1 MITKTSIALLHKGEK
16 MGKLTKRVIA
26 IMCIFMMVI
35 SMVTVVEAVD
45 TNGKVTVTNVKPGE
59 TYKIFKILTLESFD
73 ETKGAYS
80 YIRNGD
86 SWDGFI
92 NSSAA
97 KKYIETNNDG
107 YVTFKDDQ
115 KNEIGA
121 RNFGLL
127 AMEYAKNKNISPTAT
142 AKASNETNA
151 KVVFEN
157 LPLGYYLVETSTGTA
172 CSIDTTHPK
181 VEIRDKHASPSVSK
195 LVANG
200 GTISNNKKRNSMN
213 RGDNVFFE
221 TIINV
226 KPHVTNYC
234 LHDYMNQYL
243 KYNSVLKDGIAYYS
257 NEKDESLKR
266 KSLKK
271 YNDYVSTTNTNDG
284 CNFHLTFT
292 DSFYKKYQDDIDSG
306 KLTQIYIKYLVI
318 LSNDAPIDTPLVNTS
333 YLTYGENS
341 RTEESKTE
349 TFTYSIPI
357 FKYTGYNKALAGA
370 KFILSKDSNPTED
383 NALKFVQSGSNFD
396 YNSKNG
402 NVTLT
407 SYSDGKINIKGIQA
421 DTYYLKEIEA
431 PKGYN
436 LIKTPIKIVVTSDT
450 DGKGVVKVDNDVVDQ
465 VNVLNNYG
473 LLLPSTGGMGTILIY
488 AIGCILVLSSGVVL
502 FLKRRTK

>member
-266 KSLKK
+266 KFLKK

-349 TFTYSIPI
+349 TFTYNIPI

-370 KFILSKDSNPTED
+370 KFILSKDSNPTET

-473 LLLPSTGGMGTILIY
+473 SLLPSTGGMGTTLIY

>member
-1 MITKTSIALLHKGEK
+1 
-16 MGKLTKRVIA
+16 
-26 IMCIFMMVI
+26 MCIFIMVI
-35 SMVTVVEAVD
+35 SMATVVEAVD

-73 ETKGAYS
+73 ETKRAYS

-97 KKYIETNNDG
+97 RNYIDINNDG

-127 AMEYAKNKNISPTAT
+127 AMEYAKKNNIPSIKTAI
-142 AKASNETNA
+142 ASDK

-157 LPLGYYLVETSTGTA
+157 LPLGYYLVETSTGRA
-172 CSIDTTHPK
+172 CSIDTTHPE

-234 LHDYMNQYL
+234 LHDYMDSYL

-257 NEKDESLKR
+257 NEKNESQKR
-266 KSLKK
+266 KTLVKGT
-271 YNDYVSTTNTNDG
+271 DYVATTKTNDD
-284 CNFHLTFT
+284 CNFHVTFT
-292 DSFYKKYQDDIDSG
+292 DAFYKKYQADIDSG
-306 KLTQIYIKYLVI
+306 KLTQIYIKYMATMKD
-318 LSNDAPIDTPLVNTS
+318 DAPIDTPLVNTS

-370 KFILSKDSNPTED
+370 KFILSKDSNPTEG

-450 DGKGVVKVDNDVVDQ
+450 DGKGVVKVDNEVVDQ

-473 LLLPSTGGMGTILIY
+473 SLLPSTGGMGTTLIY
-488 AIGCILVLSSGVVL
+488 AVGCILVLSSGVVL

>member
-1 MITKTSIALLHKGEK
+1 ME
-16 MGKLTKRVIA
+16 KLTKRIIA

-35 SMVTVVEAVD
+35 SMATVVEAVD

-59 TYKIFKILTLESFD
+59 TYKIFKNLTLESFD

-86 SWDGFI
+86 AWDGFI
-92 NSSAA
+92 NSNAE

-127 AMEYAKNKNISPTAT
+127 AMEYAKKKDISPTET

-172 CSIDTTHPK
+172 CSIDTTHPE
-181 VEIRDKHASPSVSK
+181 VEMRDKHASPSVSK
-195 LVANG
+195 SIVNG
-200 GTISNNKKRNSMN
+200 GTISNNRKRNSMN

-226 KPHVTNYC
+226 KPNVTNYC
-234 LHDYMNQYL
+234 LHDYMDKNL
-243 KYNSVLKDGIAYYS
+243 KYSHTLVDGIAYYR
-257 NEKDESLKR
+257 NEKNENLKR
-266 KSLKK
+266 KFLKR
-271 YNDYVSTTNTNDG
+271 DTDFFSTKKTNDD
-284 CNFHLTFT
+284 CNFHVTFT
-292 DSFYKKYQDDIDSG
+292 DAFYKTYQADIDSG
-306 KLTQIYIKYLVI
+306 KLTQIYIKYMATMKD
-318 LSNDAPIDTPLVNTS
+318 DAPIDTPLVNTS

-341 RTEESKTE
+341 RTEESKTQ

-396 YNSKNG
+396 YNKKG

-450 DGKGVVKVDNDVVDQ
+450 DGKGVVKVNNDVVDQ
-465 VNVLNNYG
+465 VKVLNNYG
-473 LLLPSTGGMGTILIY
+473 SLLPSTGGMGTTLIY

>member
-1 MITKTSIALLHKGEK
+1 ME
-16 MGKLTKRVIA
+16 KLTKRVIA
-26 IMCIFMMVI
+26 IMCIFIMVI
-35 SMVTVVEAVD
+35 SMATVVEAVD

-73 ETKGAYS
+73 ETKRAYS

-97 KKYIETNNDG
+97 RNYIDINNDG

-127 AMEYAKNKNISPTAT
+127 AMEYAKKNNIPSTKTAI
-142 AKASNETNA
+142 ASDK

-157 LPLGYYLVETSTGTA
+157 LPLGYYLVETSTGRA
-172 CSIDTTHPK
+172 CSIDTTHPE

-234 LHDYMNQYL
+234 LHDYMDSYL

-257 NEKDESLKR
+257 NEKNESQKR
-266 KSLKK
+266 KTLVKGT
-271 YNDYVSTTNTNDG
+271 DYVATTKTNDG
-284 CNFHLTFT
+284 CNFHVTFT
-292 DSFYKKYQDDIDSG
+292 KAFYEKYQADIDSG
-306 KLTQIYIKYLVI
+306 DLTQIYIKYLVK
-318 LSNDAPIDTPLVNTS
+318 LSDDAPIDIPLVNTS

-341 RTEESKTE
+341 RTEESKTQ

-370 KFILSKDSNPTED
+370 KFILSKDSNPTET

-396 YNSKNG
+396 YSSKNG

-407 SYSDGKINIKGIQA
+407 SYSDGKININGIQA

-431 PKGYN
+431 PNGYN
-436 LIKTPIKIVVTSDT
+436 LIRTPIKIVVTSDT

-473 LLLPSTGGMGTILIY
+473 SLLPSTGGMGTTLIY

>member
-1 MITKTSIALLHKGEK
+1 
-16 MGKLTKRVIA
+16 
-26 IMCIFMMVI
+26 MCIFIMVI
-35 SMVTVVEAVD
+35 SMATVVEAVD

-73 ETKGAYS
+73 ETKRAYS

-97 KKYIETNNDG
+97 RNYIDINNDG

-127 AMEYAKNKNISPTAT
+127 AMEYAKKNNIPSIKTAI
-142 AKASNETNA
+142 ASDK

-157 LPLGYYLVETSTGTA
+157 LPLGYYLVETSTGRA
-172 CSIDTTHPK
+172 CSIDTTHPE

-234 LHDYMNQYL
+234 LHDYMDSYL

-257 NEKDESLKR
+257 NEKNESQKR
-266 KSLKK
+266 KTLVKGT
-271 YNDYVSTTNTNDG
+271 DYVATTKTNDD
-284 CNFHLTFT
+284 CNFHVTFT

-318 LSNDAPIDTPLVNTS
+318 LSDDAPIDTPLVNTS

-341 RTEESKTE
+341 RTEESKTQ

-370 KFILSKDSNPTED
+370 KFILSKDSNPTEG
-383 NALKFVQSGSNFD
+383 NALKFTQAGSNYS
-396 YNSKNG
+396 YNKNG

-473 LLLPSTGGMGTILIY
+473 SLLPSTGGMGTTLIY

>member
-1 MITKTSIALLHKGEK
+1 ME
-16 MGKLTKRVIA
+16 KLTKRVIA
-26 IMCIFMMVI
+26 IMCIFIMVI
-35 SMVTVVEAVD
+35 SMATVVEAVD

-73 ETKGAYS
+73 ETKRAYS

-97 KKYIETNNDG
+97 RNYIDINNDG

-127 AMEYAKNKNISPTAT
+127 AMEYAKKNNIPSIKTAI
-142 AKASNETNA
+142 ASDK

-157 LPLGYYLVETSTGTA
+157 LPLGYYLVETSTGRA
-172 CSIDTTHPK
+172 CSIDTTHPE

-234 LHDYMNQYL
+234 LHDYMDSYL

-257 NEKDESLKR
+257 NEKNESQKR
-266 KSLKK
+266 KTLVKGT
-271 YNDYVSTTNTNDG
+271 DYVATTKTNDD
-284 CNFHLTFT
+284 CNFHVTFT
-292 DSFYKKYQDDIDSG
+292 DAFYKKYQADIDSG
-306 KLTQIYIKYLVI
+306 KLTQIYIKYMATMKD
-318 LSNDAPIDTPLVNTS
+318 DAPIDTPLVNTS

-370 KFILSKDSNPTED
+370 KFILSKDSNPTET

-396 YNSKNG
+396 YSSKNG

-473 LLLPSTGGMGTILIY
+473 SLLPSTGGMGTTLIY

>member
-1 MITKTSIALLHKGEK
+1 
-16 MGKLTKRVIA
+16 
-26 IMCIFMMVI
+26 MCIFIMVI

-97 KKYIETNNDG
+97 RNYIDINNDG

-127 AMEYAKNKNISPTAT
+127 AMEYAKKNNIPSTKTAI
-142 AKASNETNA
+142 ASDK

-157 LPLGYYLVETSTGTA
+157 LPLGYYLVETSTGRA
-172 CSIDTTHPK
+172 CSIDTTHPE

-234 LHDYMNQYL
+234 LHDYMDSYL

-257 NEKDESLKR
+257 NEKNESQKR
-266 KSLKK
+266 KTLVKGT
-271 YNDYVSTTNTNDG
+271 DYVATTKTNDG
-284 CNFHLTFT
+284 CNFHVTFT
-292 DSFYKKYQDDIDSG
+292 KAFYEKYQADIDSG
-306 KLTQIYIKYLVI
+306 DLTQIYIKYLVK
-318 LSNDAPIDTPLVNTS
+318 LSDDAPIDIPLVNTS

-370 KFILSKDSNPTED
+370 KFILSKDSNPTEG

-407 SYSDGKINIKGIQA
+407 SYSDGKININGIQA

-431 PKGYN
+431 PNGYN
-436 LIKTPIKIVVTSDT
+436 LIRTPIKIVVTSDT

-473 LLLPSTGGMGTILIY
+473 SLLPSTGGMGTTLIY

>member
-1 MITKTSIALLHKGEK
+1 
-16 MGKLTKRVIA
+16 
-26 IMCIFMMVI
+26 MCIFIMVI
-35 SMVTVVEAVD
+35 SMATVVEAVD

-73 ETKGAYS
+73 ETKRAYS

-97 KKYIETNNDG
+97 RNYIDINNDG

-127 AMEYAKNKNISPTAT
+127 AMEYAKKNNIPSIKTAI
-142 AKASNETNA
+142 ASDK

-157 LPLGYYLVETSTGTA
+157 LPLGYYLVETSTGRA
-172 CSIDTTHPK
+172 CSIDTTHPE

-234 LHDYMNQYL
+234 LHDYMDSYL

-257 NEKDESLKR
+257 NEKNESQKR
-266 KSLKK
+266 KTLVKGT
-271 YNDYVSTTNTNDG
+271 DYVATTKTNDD
-284 CNFHLTFT
+284 CNFHVTFT
-292 DSFYKKYQDDIDSG
+292 DAFYKKYQADIDSG

-318 LSNDAPIDTPLVNTS
+318 LSDDAPIDTPLVNTS

-396 YNSKNG
+396 YNSRSG

-407 SYSDGKINIKGIQA
+407 SYSDGKININGIQA

-431 PKGYN
+431 PNGYN
-436 LIKTPIKIVVTSDT
+436 LIRTPIKIVVTSDT

-473 LLLPSTGGMGTILIY
+473 SLLPSTGGMGTTLIY

>member
-1 MITKTSIALLHKGEK
+1 
-16 MGKLTKRVIA
+16 
-26 IMCIFMMVI
+26 MCIFMMVI

-86 SWDGFI
+86 EWDGFI

-97 KKYIETNNDG
+97 KKYIETNNNG
-107 YVTFKDDQ
+107 YVAFKDDQ

-127 AMEYAKNKNISPTAT
+127 AMEYAKKKNINPTKT
-142 AKASNETNA
+142 AIASEKN
-151 KVVFEN
+151 VVFDQ
-157 LPLGYYLVETSTGTA
+157 LQLGYYLVETSTGTA
-172 CSIDTTHPK
+172 CSIDTTHPE

-195 LVANG
+195 SIVNG
-200 GTISNNKKRNSMN
+200 GTISNNRKRNSMN

-226 KPHVTNYC
+226 KPNVTNYC
-234 LHDYMNQYL
+234 LHDYMDKNL
-243 KYNSVLKDGIAYYS
+243 KYSHTLVDGIAYYR
-257 NEKDESLKR
+257 NEKNENLKR
-266 KSLKK
+266 KFLKR
-271 YNDYVSTTNTNDG
+271 DTDFFSTKNTNDD
-284 CNFHLTFT
+284 CNFHVTFT
-292 DSFYKKYQDDIDSG
+292 KEFYEEYQDDINSG
-306 KLTQIYIKYLVI
+306 KLTQIYIKYMATMKD
-318 LSNDAPIDTPLVNTS
+318 DAPIDTPLVNTS

-341 RTEESKTE
+341 RTEESKTQ

-370 KFILSKDSNPTED
+370 KFILSKDSNPTET
-383 NALKFVQSGSNFD
+383 NALKFIQSGSNFD

-473 LLLPSTGGMGTILIY
+473 SLLPSTGGMGTTLIY

>member
-1 MITKTSIALLHKGEK
+1 
-16 MGKLTKRVIA
+16 
-26 IMCIFMMVI
+26 MCIFIMVI
-35 SMVTVVEAVD
+35 SMATVVEAVD

-73 ETKGAYS
+73 ETKRAYS

-97 KKYIETNNDG
+97 RNYIDINNDG

-127 AMEYAKNKNISPTAT
+127 AMEYAKKNNIPSIKTAI
-142 AKASNETNA
+142 ASDK

-157 LPLGYYLVETSTGTA
+157 LPLGYYLVETSTGRA
-172 CSIDTTHPK
+172 CSIDTTHPE

-234 LHDYMNQYL
+234 LHDYMDSYL

-257 NEKDESLKR
+257 NEKNESQKR
-266 KSLKK
+266 KTLVKGT
-271 YNDYVSTTNTNDG
+271 DYVATTKTNDD
-284 CNFHLTFT
+284 CNFHVTFT
-292 DSFYKKYQDDIDSG
+292 DAFYKKYQADIDSG

-318 LSNDAPIDTPLVNTS
+318 LSDDAPIDTPLVNTS

-396 YNSKNG
+396 YNSKSG

-407 SYSDGKINIKGIQA
+407 SYSDGKININGIQA

-431 PKGYN
+431 PNGYN
-436 LIKTPIKIVVTSDT
+436 LIRTPIKIVVTSDT

-473 LLLPSTGGMGTILIY
+473 SLLPSTGGMGTTLIY

>member
-1 MITKTSIALLHKGEK
+1 
-16 MGKLTKRVIA
+16 
-26 IMCIFMMVI
+26 MVI
-35 SMVTVVEAVD
+35 SMATVVEAVD

-73 ETKGAYS
+73 ETKRAYS

-97 KKYIETNNDG
+97 RNYIDINNDG

-127 AMEYAKNKNISPTAT
+127 AMEYAKKNNIPSIKTAI
-142 AKASNETNA
+142 ASDK

-157 LPLGYYLVETSTGTA
+157 LPLGYYLVETSTGRA
-172 CSIDTTHPK
+172 CSIDTTHPE

-226 KPHVTNYC
+226 KLHVTNYC
-234 LHDYMNQYL
+234 LHDYMDSYL

-257 NEKDESLKR
+257 NEKNESQKR
-266 KSLKK
+266 KTLVKGT
-271 YNDYVSTTNTNDG
+271 DYVATTKTNDG
-284 CNFHLTFT
+284 CNFHVTFT
-292 DSFYKKYQDDIDSG
+292 KAFYEKYQADIDSG
-306 KLTQIYIKYLVI
+306 DLTQIYIKYLVK
-318 LSNDAPIDTPLVNTS
+318 LSDDAPIDIPLVNTS

-370 KFILSKDSNPTED
+370 KFILSKDSNPTET

-473 LLLPSTGGMGTILIY
+473 SLLPSTGGMGTTLIY

>member
-1 MITKTSIALLHKGEK
+1 
-16 MGKLTKRVIA
+16 
-26 IMCIFMMVI
+26 MCIFIMVI
-35 SMVTVVEAVD
+35 SMATVVEAVD

-73 ETKGAYS
+73 ETKRAYS

-92 NSSAA
+92 NSSATRN
-97 KKYIETNNDG
+97 YIDINNDG

-127 AMEYAKNKNISPTAT
+127 AMEYAKKNNIPSIKTAI
-142 AKASNETNA
+142 ASDK

-157 LPLGYYLVETSTGTA
+157 LPLGYYLVETSTGRA
-172 CSIDTTHPK
+172 CSIDTTHPE

-234 LHDYMNQYL
+234 LHDYMDSYL

-257 NEKDESLKR
+257 NEKNESQKR
-266 KSLKK
+266 KTLVKGA
-271 YNDYVSTTNTNDG
+271 DYVATAKTNDD
-284 CNFHLTFT
+284 CNFHVTFT
-292 DSFYKKYQDDIDSG
+292 DAFYKKYQADIDSG
-306 KLTQIYIKYLVI
+306 KLTQIYIKYMATMKD
-318 LSNDAPIDTPLVNTS
+318 DAPIDTPLVNTS

-370 KFILSKDSNPTED
+370 KFILSKDSNPTET

-473 LLLPSTGGMGTILIY
+473 SLLPSTGGMGTTLIY

>member
-1 MITKTSIALLHKGEK
+1 ME
-16 MGKLTKRVIA
+16 KLTKRVIA
-26 IMCIFMMVI
+26 IMCIFIMVI
-35 SMVTVVEAVD
+35 SMATVVEAVD

-73 ETKGAYS
+73 ETKRAYS

-97 KKYIETNNDG
+97 RNYIDINNDG

-127 AMEYAKNKNISPTAT
+127 AMEYAKKNNIPSIKTAI
-142 AKASNETNA
+142 ASDK

-157 LPLGYYLVETSTGTA
+157 LPLGYYLVETSTGRA
-172 CSIDTTHPK
+172 CSIDTTHPE

-234 LHDYMNQYL
+234 LHDYMDSYL

-257 NEKDESLKR
+257 NEKNESQKR
-266 KSLKK
+266 KTLVKGT
-271 YNDYVSTTNTNDG
+271 DYVATTKTNDD
-284 CNFHLTFT
+284 CNFHVTFT
-292 DSFYKKYQDDIDSG
+292 DAFYKKYQADIDSG
-306 KLTQIYIKYLVI
+306 KLTQIYIKYMATMKD
-318 LSNDAPIDTPLVNTS
+318 DAPIDTPLVNTS

-370 KFILSKDSNPTED
+370 KFILSKDSNPTEG

-450 DGKGVVKVDNDVVDQ
+450 DGKGVVKVDNEVVDQ

-473 LLLPSTGGMGTILIY
+473 SLLPSTGGMGTTLIY

>member
-1 MITKTSIALLHKGEK
+1 ME
-16 MGKLTKRVIA
+16 KLTKRVIA
-26 IMCIFMMVI
+26 IMCIFIMVI
-35 SMVTVVEAVD
+35 SMATVVEAVD

-73 ETKGAYS
+73 ETKRAYS

-97 KKYIETNNDG
+97 RNYIDINNDG

-127 AMEYAKNKNISPTAT
+127 AMEYAKKNNIPSIKTAI
-142 AKASNETNA
+142 ASDK

-157 LPLGYYLVETSTGTA
+157 LPLGYYLVETSTGRA
-172 CSIDTTHPK
+172 CSIDTTHPE

-234 LHDYMNQYL
+234 LHDYMDSYL

-257 NEKDESLKR
+257 NEKNESQKR
-266 KSLKK
+266 KTLVKGT
-271 YNDYVSTTNTNDG
+271 DYVATTKTNDD
-284 CNFHLTFT
+284 CNFHVTFT
-292 DSFYKKYQDDIDSG
+292 DAFYKKYQADIDSG

-318 LSNDAPIDTPLVNTS
+318 LSDDAPIDTPLVNTS

-396 YNSKNG
+396 YNSKSG

-407 SYSDGKINIKGIQA
+407 SYSDGKININGIQA

-436 LIKTPIKIVVTSDT
+436 LIKTPIKIVVISDT

-473 LLLPSTGGMGTILIY
+473 SLLPSTGGMGTTLIY

>member
-1 MITKTSIALLHKGEK
+1 ME
-16 MGKLTKRVIA
+16 KLTKRIIA

-35 SMVTVVEAVD
+35 SMTTVVEAVD

-80 YIRNGD
+80 YIKNGNA
-86 SWDGFI
+86 WDGFI

-127 AMEYAKNKNISPTAT
+127 AMEYAKKNNIAPTKT
-142 AKASNETNA
+142 AIASEKN
-151 KVVFEN
+151 VVFDQ
-157 LPLGYYLVETSTGTA
+157 LQLGYYLVETSTGTA
-172 CSIDTTHPK
+172 CSIDTTHPE

-195 LVANG
+195 SIVNG
-200 GTISNNKKRNSMN
+200 GTISNNRKRNSMN

-226 KPHVTNYC
+226 KPNVTNYC
-234 LHDYMNQYL
+234 LHDYMDKNL
-243 KYNSVLKDGIAYYS
+243 KYSHTLVDGIAYYR
-257 NEKDESLKR
+257 NEKNESIKRKALKR
-266 KSLKK
+266 
-271 YNDYVSTTNTNDG
+271 DTDFISTKETNDD
-284 CNFHLTFT
+284 CNFHVTFT
-292 DSFYKKYQDDIDSG
+292 DAFYQTYQADIDSG
-306 KLTQIYIKYLVI
+306 KLTQIYIKYMATMKD
-318 LSNDAPIDTPLVNTS
+318 DAPIDTPLVNTS

-341 RTEESKTE
+341 RTEESKTQ

-357 FKYTGYNKALAGA
+357 LKYTGYSQALAGA

-396 YNSKNG
+396 YNKKG

-450 DGKGVVKVDNDVVDQ
+450 DGKGVVKVNNDVVDQ
-465 VNVLNNYG
+465 VKVLNNYG
-473 LLLPSTGGMGTILIY
+473 SLLPSTGGMGTTLIY
-488 AIGCILVLSSGVVL
+488 AIGCILVLFSGVVL

>member
-1 MITKTSIALLHKGEK
+1 ME
-16 MGKLTKRVIA
+16 KLTKRVIA

-35 SMVTVVEAVD
+35 SMATVVEAVD

-86 SWDGFI
+86 AWDGFI

-97 KKYIETNNDG
+97 KKYIETNNEG

-127 AMEYAKNKNISPTAT
+127 AMEYVKKKNINPTKT
-142 AKASNETNA
+142 AIASEKN
-151 KVVFEN
+151 VVFDQ
-157 LPLGYYLVETSTGTA
+157 LQLGYYLVETSTGTA
-172 CSIDTTHPK
+172 CSIDTTHPE

-195 LVANG
+195 SIVNG
-200 GTISNNKKRNSMN
+200 GTISNNRKRNSMN

-226 KPHVTNYC
+226 KPNVTNYC
-234 LHDYMNQYL
+234 LHDYMDNNL
-243 KYNSVLKDGIAYYS
+243 KYSHTLVDGIAYYR
-257 NEKDESLKR
+257 NEKNENLKR
-266 KSLKK
+266 KFLKR
-271 YNDYVSTTNTNDG
+271 DTDFFSTKNTNDD
-284 CNFHLTFT
+284 CDFHVTFT
-292 DSFYKKYQDDIDSG
+292 KEFYEEYQDDINSG
-306 KLTQIYIKYLVI
+306 KLTQIYIKYMATMKD
-318 LSNDAPIDTPLVNTS
+318 DAPIDTPLVNTS

-357 FKYTGYNKALAGA
+357 FKYTGYNKALSGA
-370 KFILSKDSNPTED
+370 KFILSKNPIPTED

-396 YNSKNG
+396 YSSKNG

-436 LIKTPIKIVVTSDT
+436 LIKTPIKIVVTSDAN
-450 DGKGVVKVDNDVVDQ
+450 GKGVVKVDNDVVDQ

-473 LLLPSTGGMGTILIY
+473 SLLPSTGGMGTTLIY

>member
-1 MITKTSIALLHKGEK
+1 
-16 MGKLTKRVIA
+16 
-26 IMCIFMMVI
+26 MCIFIMVI
-35 SMVTVVEAVD
+35 SMATVVEAVD

-73 ETKGAYS
+73 ETKRAYS

-97 KKYIETNNDG
+97 RNYIDINNDG

-127 AMEYAKNKNISPTAT
+127 AMEYAKKNNIPSIKTAI
-142 AKASNETNA
+142 ASDK

-157 LPLGYYLVETSTGTA
+157 LPLGYYLVETSTGRA
-172 CSIDTTHPK
+172 CSIDTTHPE

-234 LHDYMNQYL
+234 LHDYMDSYL

-257 NEKDESLKR
+257 NEKNESQKR
-266 KSLKK
+266 KTLVKGT
-271 YNDYVSTTNTNDG
+271 DYVATTKTNDD
-284 CNFHLTFT
+284 CNFHVTFT
-292 DSFYKKYQDDIDSG
+292 DAFYKKYQADIDSG
-306 KLTQIYIKYLVI
+306 KLTQIYIKYMATMKD
-318 LSNDAPIDTPLVNTS
+318 DAPIDTPLVNTS

-396 YNSKNG
+396 YNSKSG
-402 NVTLT
+402 NITLT

-450 DGKGVVKVDNDVVDQ
+450 DGKGVVKVDNEVVDQ

-473 LLLPSTGGMGTILIY
+473 SLLPSTGGMGTTLIY

>member
-1 MITKTSIALLHKGEK
+1 
-16 MGKLTKRVIA
+16 
-26 IMCIFMMVI
+26 MCIFMMVI
-35 SMVTVVEAVD
+35 SMATVVEAVD

-86 SWDGFI
+86 AWDGFI
-92 NSSAA
+92 NSNAA

-127 AMEYAKNKNISPTAT
+127 AMEYAKKKNINPTKT
-142 AKASNETNA
+142 AIASEKN
-151 KVVFEN
+151 VVFDQ
-157 LPLGYYLVETSTGTA
+157 LQLGYYLVETSTGTA
-172 CSIDTTHPK
+172 CSIDTTHPE

-195 LVANG
+195 SIVNG
-200 GTISNNKKRNSMN
+200 GTISNNRKRNSMN

-226 KPHVTNYC
+226 KPNVTNYC
-234 LHDYMNQYL
+234 LHDYMDNNL
-243 KYNSVLKDGIAYYS
+243 KYSHTLVDGIAYYR
-257 NEKDESLKR
+257 NEKNENLKR
-266 KSLKK
+266 KFLKR
-271 YNDYVSTTNTNDG
+271 DTDFFSTKNTNDD
-284 CNFHLTFT
+284 CDFHVTFT
-292 DSFYKKYQDDIDSG
+292 KEFYEEYQDDINSG
-306 KLTQIYIKYLVI
+306 KLTQIYIKYMATMKD
-318 LSNDAPIDTPLVNTS
+318 DAPIDTPLVNTS

-357 FKYTGYNKALAGA
+357 FKYTGYNKALSGA
-370 KFILSKDSNPTED
+370 KFILSKNPIPTED

-396 YNSKNG
+396 YSSKNG

-407 SYSDGKINIKGIQA
+407 SYSD
-421 DTYYLKEIEA
+421 
-431 PKGYN
+431 
-436 LIKTPIKIVVTSDT
+436 
-450 DGKGVVKVDNDVVDQ
+450 
-465 VNVLNNYG
+465 
-473 LLLPSTGGMGTILIY
+473 
-488 AIGCILVLSSGVVL
+488 
-502 FLKRRTK
+502 

>member
-1 MITKTSIALLHKGEK
+1 
-16 MGKLTKRVIA
+16 
-26 IMCIFMMVI
+26 MCIFIMVI
-35 SMVTVVEAVD
+35 SMAIVVEAVD

-73 ETKGAYS
+73 ETKRAYS

-97 KKYIETNNDG
+97 RNYIDINNDG

-115 KNEIGA
+115 KNEICA

-127 AMEYAKNKNISPTAT
+127 AMEYAKKNNIPSIKTAI
-142 AKASNETNA
+142 ASDK

-157 LPLGYYLVETSTGTA
+157 LPLGYYLVETSTGRA
-172 CSIDTTHPK
+172 CSIDTTHPE

-234 LHDYMNQYL
+234 LHDYMDSYL

-257 NEKDESLKR
+257 NEKNESQKR
-266 KSLKK
+266 KTLVKGT
-271 YNDYVSTTNTNDG
+271 DYVATTKTNDD
-284 CNFHLTFT
+284 CNFHVTFT
-292 DSFYKKYQDDIDSG
+292 DAFYKKYQADIDSG
-306 KLTQIYIKYLVI
+306 KLTQIYIKYMATMKD
-318 LSNDAPIDTPLVNTS
+318 DAPIDTPLVNTS

-370 KFILSKDSNPTED
+370 KFILSKDSNPTET

-396 YNSKNG
+396 YSSKNG

-407 SYSDGKINIKGIQA
+407 SYSDGKININGIQA

-473 LLLPSTGGMGTILIY
+473 SLLPSTGGMGTTLIY
-488 AIGCILVLSSGVVL
+488 AVGCILVLSSGVVL

>member
-1 MITKTSIALLHKGEK
+1 
-16 MGKLTKRVIA
+16 
-26 IMCIFMMVI
+26 MCIFIMVI
-35 SMVTVVEAVD
+35 SMATVVEAVD

-73 ETKGAYS
+73 ETKRAYS

-97 KKYIETNNDG
+97 RNYIDINNDG

-127 AMEYAKNKNISPTAT
+127 AMEYAKKNNIPSIKTAI
-142 AKASNETNA
+142 ASDK

-157 LPLGYYLVETSTGTA
+157 LPLGYYLVETSTGRA
-172 CSIDTTHPK
+172 CSIDTTHPE

-226 KPHVTNYC
+226 KPYVTNYC
-234 LHDYMNQYL
+234 LHDYMDSNL
-243 KYNSVLKDGIAYYS
+243 TYNSVLKDGIAYYS
-257 NEKDESLKR
+257 NEKNESLKR

-271 YNDYVSTTNTNDG
+271 FEDYNATTETGDG

-292 DSFYKKYQDDIDSG
+292 KAFYDKYQKDIDSG
-306 KLTQIYIKYLVI
+306 KLTQIYIKYLAVV
-318 LSNDAPIDTPLVNTS
+318 SNDAPIDTPMVNTS

-341 RTEESKTE
+341 KTEESKTE

-370 KFILSKDSNPTED
+370 KFILSKDSNPTEG
-383 NALKFVQSGSNFD
+383 NALKFTQAGSNYS
-396 YNSKNG
+396 YNKNG

-473 LLLPSTGGMGTILIY
+473 SLLPSTGGMGTTLIY

>member
-1 MITKTSIALLHKGEK
+1 
-16 MGKLTKRVIA
+16 
-26 IMCIFMMVI
+26 MCIFIMVI
-35 SMVTVVEAVD
+35 SMATVVEAVD

-73 ETKGAYS
+73 ETKRAYS

-97 KKYIETNNDG
+97 RNYIDINNDG

-127 AMEYAKNKNISPTAT
+127 AMEYAKKNNIPSIKTAI
-142 AKASNETNA
+142 ASDK

-157 LPLGYYLVETSTGTA
+157 LPLGYYLVETSTGRA
-172 CSIDTTHPK
+172 CSIDTTHPE

-226 KPHVTNYC
+226 KPHITNYC
-234 LHDYMNQYL
+234 LHDYMDSYL

-257 NEKDESLKR
+257 NEKNESQKR
-266 KSLKK
+266 KTLVKGT
-271 YNDYVSTTNTNDG
+271 DYVATTKTNDD
-284 CNFHLTFT
+284 CNFHVTFT
-292 DSFYKKYQDDIDSG
+292 DAFYKKYQADIDSG
-306 KLTQIYIKYLVI
+306 KLTQIYIKYMATMKD
-318 LSNDAPIDTPLVNTS
+318 DAPIDTPLVNTS

-357 FKYTGYNKALAGA
+357 FKYTGYNQALAGA
-370 KFILSKDSNPTED
+370 KFILSKDSNPTET

-396 YNSKNG
+396 YSSKNG

-407 SYSDGKINIKGIQA
+407 SYSDGKININGIQA

-473 LLLPSTGGMGTILIY
+473 SLLPSTGGMGTTLIY
-488 AIGCILVLSSGVVL
+488 AVGCILVLSSGVVL